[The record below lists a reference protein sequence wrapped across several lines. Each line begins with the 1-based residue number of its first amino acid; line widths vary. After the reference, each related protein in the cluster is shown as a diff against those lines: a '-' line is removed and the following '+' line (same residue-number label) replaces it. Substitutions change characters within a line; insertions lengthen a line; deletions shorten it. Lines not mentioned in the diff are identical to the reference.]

1 MINLGPYSGSNCP
14 NVHFRPVLLDRV
26 LEAAALIL
34 FLVLCGSIYWFYT
47 HRGGTLPHEVWMVWG
62 IAALCSIVLGGC
74 AYLPVRFVRFPVRVT
89 DRNVAVQYLL
99 AVRLVRVVNVILNLT
114 FLSQV
119 YMEYYRWAEP
129 FFGAT
134 FVLLIVALI
143 GYYVLAFRYK

>member
-14 NVHFRPVLLDRV
+14 NVCFRPVLLDRL

-34 FLVLCGSIYWFYT
+34 FLVLCGSIYWFYI
-47 HRGGTLPHEVWMVWG
+47 HRGETLPHDVGVVWG
-62 IAALCSIVLGGC
+62 IAALCSVILGGC
-74 AYLPVRFVRFPVRVT
+74 AYLPVRFVNFPVRVNE
-89 DRNVAVQYLL
+89 RNVAVQYLL
-99 AVRLVRVVNVILNLT
+99 AVRLVRVLNVIVNLT

-119 YMEYYRWAEP
+119 YMKYYRWAEP

-134 FVLLIVALI
+134 FVLMIMALI